1 LVWTDRV
8 LRESMRLYPGAHG
21 MNRSTRKDEILGG
34 YQIPAGSWVEVSVW
48 GIHHFTCRVARA

>member
-1 LVWTDRV
+1 
-8 LRESMRLYPGAHG
+8 MRLYPGAHG